1 MCESALAVALLILA
15 YYTFQRLSLSTNLP
29 ACGDIGSCLAEWF
42 TSGNLR
48 EDAIRSCVRV
58 SIGMALGSFAG
69 VLTAICFYSFRRLSS
84 VGAPMLDFLRVVSP
98 LAWIPIAI
106 LLFGIGDRPAIALV
120 SLASYFSVSSGSL
133 VALRNVSA
141 SSVEVARL
149 FEASPL
155 QLFRYVYLP
164 QVFPAIISAIRVSF
178 GISWYVLV
186 AAEMMGAQ
194 SGLGYAVQLNK
205 LSLQTNCVMAA
216 IVVIGCIGTLLGL
229 VLDEIE
235 MRTHRAF
242 GARERCSR

>member
-1 MCESALAVALLILA
+1 
-15 YYTFQRLSLSTNLP
+15 
-29 ACGDIGSCLAEWF
+29 
-42 TSGNLR
+42 
-48 EDAIRSCVRV
+48 
-58 SIGMALGSFAG
+58 
-69 VLTAICFYSFRRLSS
+69 
-84 VGAPMLDFLRVVSP
+84 MLDFLRVISP
-98 LAWIPIAI
+98 LAWIPIVI

-120 SLASYFSVSSGSL
+120 SLASYFSVSSGAL
-133 VALRNVSA
+133 AALRNVSA

-155 QLFRYVYLP
+155 QMLRYVYLP

-216 IVVIGCIGTLLGL
+216 ILVIGCIGTVMGLG
-229 VLDEIE
+229 LDEIE
-235 MRTHRAF
+235 ILIKRAF
-242 GARERCSR
+242 GAKERCSK